1 MLNETNET
9 LHMDKLCLTFLQKG
23 HTENEND
30 SVHSVIERA
39 TKHAVIYSPEQWY
52 SAVRTAR
59 KSKTPHHVEELT
71 HAQLI
76 DYKKMSKSVKNLNT
90 DDEGNK
96 VKWSSARQFI
106 VYGTDLQAL
115 YLTYEYGGAE
125 KRVDLCRRQ
134 RASGN
139 SLAPAQEASPPLR
152 FMAMGGISRVK
163 KDDVISLCQAGLVP
177 VTYHSF
183 YEGLPLCS
191 GQGEE
196 SDEDYTMISKTLK
209 KFKKTFFMRM
219 FLYRC
224 NSSALNRNKIA
235 QLV

>member
-1 MLNETNET
+1 
-9 LHMDKLCLTFLQKG
+9 MDKLCLTFLQKG

-52 SAVRTAR
+52 SDVRTAR

-76 DYKKMSKSVKNLNT
+76 DYKTMSNSVKNQNI

-96 VKWSSARQFI
+96 VKWSSARQFL
-106 VYGTDLQAL
+106 VYGTDPQAL

-125 KRVDLCRRQ
+125 KPVDLCRRQ

-152 FMAMGGISRVK
+152 FMAMGGISSQERRSHQSLSSWTGSCH
-163 KDDVISLCQAGLVP
+163 ISLL
-177 VTYHSF
+177 
-183 YEGLPLCS
+183 L
-191 GQGEE
+191 
-196 SDEDYTMISKTLK
+196 
-209 KFKKTFFMRM
+209 
-219 FLYRC
+219 
-224 NSSALNRNKIA
+224 
-235 QLV
+235 